1 MHFHSSSRRK
11 EMKKKDLLI
20 TAFAFCFIVF
30 FSFSFV
36 SGAKAET
43 INLTYS
49 NFFPPTHGHAIAGAN
64 MIKEIEKRTNGRVKI
79 SYFPGGTLTKPAVCY
94 DGVVKGISDIGQSC
108 FAYTRGKFPVMEAV
122 DLPFGYKSGRV
133 ATKVA
138 YEFYKRMR
146 PEELKDVKVLVI
158 HAHGPGILAAKKDV
172 HSLADLKG
180 MKIRTTGLA
189 AKLAEYL
196 GAVPVAMPQ
205 NQAYEALQ
213 KGVVEGTFCPI
224 EVLKGWKQ
232 GEVVDYVIETG
243 SLGYTTAMYVVMNKQ
258 KYESLP
264 PDIQKVF
271 DEVGEEWVGVHGEV
285 WNKID
290 SEGYKFVVE
299 LGKKIHGLSAAEEK
313 KWVQSINPII
323 LEYQKR
329 IEEKGLPGRKAVS
342 LLRELVAEYN
352 K

>member
-1 MHFHSSSRRK
+1 
-11 EMKKKDLLI
+11 MKNKGLLV
-20 TAFAFCFIVF
+20 TLFFFCFALSL
-30 FSFSFV
+30 SFTFASA
-36 SGAKAET
+36 GKAET

-122 DLPFGYKSGRV
+122 DLPFGYKSGKV
-133 ATKVA
+133 ATRVA
-138 YEFYKRMR
+138 YEFYKKMM
-146 PEELKDVKVLVI
+146 PEELNDVKVLVV

-172 HSLADLKG
+172 HTLEDLQG

-189 AKLAEYL
+189 AKLAKYL
-196 GAVPVAMPQ
+196 GAAPVAMPQ

-224 EVLKGWKQ
+224 ETLKGWKQ
-232 GEVVDYVIETG
+232 GEVIDYVIE
-243 SLGYTTAMYVVMNKQ
+243 SEALGYTTAMFVVMNKD
-258 KYESLP
+258 KYNSLP

-271 DEVGEEWVGVHGEV
+271 DEVGEEWVDVHGEV
-285 WNKID
+285 WNTADKA
-290 SEGYKFVVE
+290 GYEFVVD
-299 LGKKIHGLSAAEEK
+299 LGKEIHGLSPSEEER
-313 KWVQSINPII
+313 WIQSINPII
-323 LEYQKR
+323 VEYQTR
-329 IEEKGLPGRKAVS
+329 MEEKGLPGRKAVS
-342 LLRELVAEYN
+342 VLRELVAEYN